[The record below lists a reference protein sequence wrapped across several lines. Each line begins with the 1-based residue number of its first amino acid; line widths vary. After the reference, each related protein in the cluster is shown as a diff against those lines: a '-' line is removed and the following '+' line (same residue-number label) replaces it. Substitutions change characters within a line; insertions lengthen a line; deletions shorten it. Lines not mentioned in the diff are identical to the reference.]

1 MVYRVSACR
10 RIGVRPEAIAYLIIV
25 DAIIITYD
33 KCVMTM
39 AKHFRDLDVYQEAME
54 IVMSVSE
61 LTRTFPADEK
71 YVLSDQIRQS
81 SHSDAETESAETQ
94 VHLEIAFRHRYITSE
109 MFARLDDACDKI
121 IAQIVKMIDHADRWV
136 VKPRRNI
143 PNA

>member
-1 MVYRVSACR
+1 MVYRVSTYR

-33 KCVMTM
+33 KCVMAM
-39 AKHFRDLDVYQEAME
+39 AKHFRDLDVYREAME

-71 YVLSDQIRQS
+71 FVSKLN
-81 SHSDAETESAETQ
+81 DAETEAAETQ
-94 VHLEIAFRHRYITSE
+94 IHLEIAFRHRYITSE